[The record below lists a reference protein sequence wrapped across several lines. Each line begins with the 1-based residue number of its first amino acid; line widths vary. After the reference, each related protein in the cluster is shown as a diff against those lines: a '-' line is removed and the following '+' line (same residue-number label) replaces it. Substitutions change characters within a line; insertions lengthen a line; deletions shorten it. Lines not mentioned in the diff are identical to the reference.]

1 MFTEHLFTVAKM
13 AASLSVWLVLLAL
26 VFLPLERLFS
36 LRPARVFRAAFL
48 TDLGYYFIN
57 GIVPGLAL
65 GVPLAAAAWI
75 AHRWIP
81 ASLTGAFAHS
91 SLAVRFIVALLVT
104 EVGFYWGHRWCHE
117 IPFLWRFHAVHHS
130 PTHIDWLVNSRGHP
144 VDFIFTRLCGLVPLF
159 VLGLGNPIAGDS
171 ATIPVVVML
180 LGPTWGFFIHA
191 NVRWRFGPLEWLVA
205 TPAFHHWHHTNDGPA
220 LINKNYAPM
229 LPWVDRVFGSYY
241 LPKDRQPS
249 IYGTHTAVPPSLA
262 GQLLDPFAPSSRYG
276 SIDSTASAA
285 HSDGVPEAGRSSVKA
300 SANP

>member
-1 MFTEHLFTVAKM
+1 MFTEHLFTVTKM

-36 LRPARVFRAAFL
+36 LRPARVFRAGFL
-48 TDLGYYFIN
+48 ADLGYYFIN

-65 GVPLAAAAWI
+65 GVPLAAAAWV
-75 AHRWIP
+75 AHRWVP

-91 SLAVRFIVALLVT
+91 PLAVRFIVALLVT

-144 VDFIFTRLCGLVPLF
+144 FDFIFTRLCGLVPLF
-159 VLGLGNPIAGDS
+159 VLGLGNPIGGDS

-249 IYGTHTAVPPSLA
+249 VYGTHTAVSPGLT
-262 GQLLDPFAPSSRYG
+262 GQLLDPFAPSYRYG